1 MTDAPERIW
10 AVPEYNCTVYM
21 SGNSPITAQNGPFT
35 HRRLGAAAAYIR
47 ADLVEALEAENQRLR
62 EALEAARLCLDFMA
76 AGDDEAAGM
85 AKRAISAMD
94 RAALRST
101 REGG

>member
-35 HRRLGAAAAYIR
+35 HHRHGAAAKYIR
-47 ADLVEALEAENQRLR
+47 ADLVEALEAENHRLR
-62 EALEAARLCLDFMA
+62 YVLDGVAA
-76 AGDDEAAGM
+76 
-85 AKRAISAMD
+85 AIDTGRNEPLQIWRDQIEIA
-94 RAALRST
+94 RAAITDTPQS
-101 REGG
+101 